1 MFTKQF
7 ERRVYLAL
15 AVCLS
20 AGVVGVAFGAYI
32 LWPSNREAG
41 YEPDQP
47 IPFSHKMHAGT
58 LKIECLYCHSSA
70 RTGPQATV
78 PPLST
83 CMKCHDHVPK
93 NDENDKPIENIAR
106 LLEKWDKGEPVVWNK
121 VNDLADFAY
130 FDHSRHLA
138 AEPALDCTECHG
150 PVETMDRM
158 RREFGLK
165 MSWCLNCHK
174 ESIPPDHP
182 RAVQG
187 FDTRAP
193 IHCTTCHR

>member
-7 ERRVYLAL
+7 ERRVYIAL
-15 AVCLS
+15 AVILC
-20 AGVVGVAFGAYI
+20 AGMVGVAFGAYI

-47 IPFSHKMHAGT
+47 IPFSHKMHAGD

-70 RTGPQATV
+70 ETGPQATV
-78 PPLST
+78 PPVAT
-83 CMKCHDHVPK
+83 CMNCHSQVPK
-93 NDENDKPIENIAR
+93 NDKNDVPKEATAILLKHWDEGMPI
-106 LLEKWDKGEPVVWNK
+106 VWNK
-121 VNDLADFAY
+121 VNDLADFVY

-138 AEPALDCTECHG
+138 ADLDCTECHG
-150 PVETMDRM
+150 PVDTMERM
-158 RREFGLK
+158 RREFGQK

-174 ESIPPDHP
+174 ESIPADHP
-182 RAVQG
+182 RALQG

-193 IHCTTCHR
+193 INCTTCHR